1 MPESWSILILAGL
14 LALGA
19 LAWRGPRRKKRV
31 TLNYL
36 IPDDKDEPLTPRQV
50 FVAGVN
56 HVGMC
61 DEPRQRVIAT
71 LSRDEPIF
79 LVRMP
84 NNPHDPNAVAL
95 FRANGEDIGY
105 LTRELAAEIAPR
117 LDQGS
122 PVTAT
127 VEAVEPFETETGRRL
142 LGVRLL
148 LVPYRMRRR

>member
-1 MPESWSILILAGL
+1 LGCLHS
-14 LALGA
+14 ALWLGTGGA
-19 LAWRGPRRKKRV
+19 RGV

-36 IPDDKDEPLTPRQV
+36 IPDDKDEPLIPRQV
-50 FVAGVN
+50 FVAGIN
-56 HVGMC
+56 HVGIC
-61 DEPRQRVIAT
+61 DEPRQKIIAT
-71 LSRDEPIF
+71 LHHDEPIY

-95 FRANGEDIGY
+95 FRGNGEDIGY

-127 VEAVEPFETETGRRL
+127 VEAVEPFETEAGRPL

-148 LVPYRMRRR
+148 IVPYRLKRR